1 MNVRQFLLTAVSIS
15 VLSGLLLDNASFAQE
30 PGLFAEGADRVPKF
44 DFREQPSKSNVK
56 ASRMSVSELRQ
67 TRALYRAN
75 QRVARIEHNLWMR
88 REPLRPNWNAVPM
101 MSSRYSNRR
110 VIVPIYVR
118 TR

>member
-1 MNVRQFLLTAVSIS
+1 MNVRQFLLTTISIS
-15 VLSGLLLDNASFAQE
+15 VLSGLLLDNTSFAQE
-30 PGLFAEGADRVPKF
+30 AALFAEGADRVPMF
-44 DFREQPSKSNVK
+44 DSRKPSKSNVK

-110 VIVPIYVR
+110 VIVPVYIR

>member
-1 MNVRQFLLTAVSIS
+1 MNVRHFLLTAISIS

-30 PGLFAEGADRVPKF
+30 AALFAEGADRVPMF
-44 DFREQPSKSNVK
+44 DSLKQPSRSNVK
-56 ASRMSVSELRQ
+56 ASRMSISELRQ

-101 MSSRYSNRR
+101 MSSRYSSRR
-110 VIVPIYVR
+110 VIVPIYIR